1 MPGVEFTE
9 RFLLFFERQQKRG
22 LMVNPPEKG
31 TYGKKG
37 VKYVNLV
44 GWDIIDVD
52 KVDKLWNMSGFK

>member
-52 KVDKLWNMSGFK
+52 KVDKL